1 MPPLKEIIQN
11 SWMASRQEFQFPV
24 KDEDR
29 IKSLRHR
36 WDNCINTVL
45 KVTKTFALSTEYTAQ
60 WFDKL
65 VDLHSDTERSYH
77 TLCHLEEVF
86 GFVDLLMLNYEQ
98 ANYDSSDTIT
108 SNFLNFDAYTAIID
122 LSVFFHDAIYNP
134 KSGTNE
140 EDSAELFDQFVNEVF
155 GDNEA
160 ALSAPTKI
168 TKKEWSGF
176 KAVKNFIIATKSHIL
191 DGAVDMRNEEIPYL
205 QIFLD
210 ADMAVLGKSW
220 EAYQYY
226 ASLIRQE
233 YKYVPHDLYC
243 EKRAEILQ
251 SFIGSV
257 GGDSKTVYL
266 NEHMREALED
276 RAIANLKREIAILQ
290 KGDIPG
296 SIVLTKAKFDC

>member
-1 MPPLKEIIQN
+1 
-11 SWMASRQEFQFPV
+11 
-24 KDEDR
+24 
-29 IKSLRHR
+29 
-36 WDNCINTVL
+36 
-45 KVTKTFALSTEYTAQ
+45 
-60 WFDKL
+60 
-65 VDLHSDTERSYH
+65 
-77 TLCHLEEVF
+77 
-86 GFVDLLMLNYEQ
+86 
-98 ANYDSSDTIT
+98 
-108 SNFLNFDAYTAIID
+108 
-122 LSVFFHDAIYNP
+122 
-134 KSGTNE
+134 
-140 EDSAELFDQFVNEVF
+140 
-155 GDNEA
+155 
-160 ALSAPTKI
+160 
-168 TKKEWSGF
+168 
-176 KAVKNFIIATKSHIL
+176 
-191 DGAVDMRNEEIPYL
+191 MRDEEIPYL